1 MLERRKIDRSRTFF
15 GGLVAYNRRRS
26 TLDCLVRNFSAD
38 GAKLAFSNMGTLP
51 DKFDL
56 MIGRK
61 ERSYRARVAWQGTN
75 EVGVAFLPD
84 DARAEPIPLELG
96 QALERLRS
104 RKGRLATPRRSAQHG
119 LIPRSSEVWWER

>member
-84 DARAEPIPLELG
+84 DAGAETIPLEW
-96 QALERLRS
+96 AKRLRDCEVE
-104 RKGRLATPRRSAQHG
+104 KAALQRRVDQLSTD
-119 LIPRSSEVWWER
+119 

>member
-56 MIGRK
+56 IIGRK
-61 ERSYRARVAWQGTN
+61 ERSYRARVAWQSSN
-75 EVGVAFLPD
+75 EIGVAFLPD
-84 DARAEPIPLELG
+84 EAGAEPIPLEW
-96 QALERLRS
+96 ANRLRDCEVENAA
-104 RKGRLATPRRSAQHG
+104 LQRRVDQLSTD
-119 LIPRSSEVWWER
+119 

>member
-1 MLERRKIDRSRTFF
+1 MLERRKIDRSRTYF

-61 ERSYRARVAWQGTN
+61 ERSYRARVAWRGR
-75 EVGVAFLPD
+75 
-84 DARAEPIPLELG
+84 AR
-96 QALERLRS
+96 
-104 RKGRLATPRRSAQHG
+104 TRSALPFCPTTPARNQFPWNG
-119 LIPRSSEVWWER
+119 PSA

>member
-1 MLERRKIDRSRTFF
+1 MLERRKFDRSRTYF

-38 GAKLAFSNMGTLP
+38 GAKLAFSNMGALP

-84 DARAEPIPLELG
+84 DDAEPIPLEW
-96 QALERLRS
+96 AKRLRDCEVE
-104 RKGRLATPRRSAQHG
+104 KAALQRRVDQLSTD
-119 LIPRSSEVWWER
+119 